1 MNSMDPLNSSAYVDH
16 LRNDLGAIRACLS
29 EGDLTVPVEH
39 CGDWTLH
46 DLAEHMGRGN
56 VWAATAVTERRGDHK
71 AELPPRAR
79 AALVSWYDECATA
92 LLSALDNEPST
103 EAWTF
108 APPHTVGFW
117 QRRRA
122 LETLVHRWDAEHAL
136 GTARPF
142 DAALAAD
149 GVAEVF
155 DTMAPFQVRR
165 GRAAPPSYALRV
177 TTTDVGGSWTY
188 GPGDPIA
195 TLSGTAERL
204 LLTLWGRIPRDDHS
218 LTWDGDAAAGQ
229 RLLAAPLVP

>member
-1 MNSMDPLNSSAYVDH
+1 MDSKAYLAH
-16 LRNDLGAIRACLS
+16 LRDDLGAIRACLND
-29 EGDLTVPVEH
+29 GDLTAPVEH

-56 VWAATAVTERRGDHK
+56 LWAAMAVTERRGDHK
-71 AELPPRAR
+71 AELPPRDR
-79 AALVSWYDECATA
+79 AALVSWYDECAEV
-92 LLSALDNEPST
+92 LLAALDTEPST

-122 LETLVHRWDAEHAL
+122 LETLVHRWDAEQAL
-136 GTARPF
+136 GTARPL
-142 DAALAAD
+142 DAVLAAD

-165 GRAAPPSYALRV
+165 GRATPPSYALRLDAAD
-177 TTTDVGGSWTY
+177 TGDEWTY

-195 TLSGTAERL
+195 TLTGTSACL
-204 LLTLWGRIPRDDHS
+204 LLTLWGRIRGDDPS
-218 LTWDGDAAAGQ
+218 LTWTGDAAAGQ